1 MALEKMTE
9 SVYYVGV
16 MDWDRRLFD
25 ALIPL
30 PDGTSY
36 NSYIIKG
43 SQKTAL
49 IDTVDPP
56 MAGKLIENL
65 KELGISKIDY
75 IVSHHGEQDHSGS
88 IPDILASFPDAKV
101 VTNEKNKGFLI
112 DLLHI
117 DEDKFIVIKDKEEI
131 SLGDKTLSFIFTPW
145 VHWPETLVT
154 YLKEDKV
161 LFSCDFLGSHYATDD
176 LIRTGTEEDKKDL
189 FKKAKR
195 YYAEIMMPFAS
206 NIIRNLDKISS
217 LDVDI
222 YAPSH
227 GPIYKGTDFML
238 QNYRQWAS
246 GEVKNTVLIPYVSMH
261 GSTLEMVN
269 HLKKALEVKGIE
281 VKTFD
286 LVGIDIG
293 ELAMELVDA
302 ATVVLGTSTVLTGPH
317 PQGFLA
323 AYLLRALRPKTR
335 FLSVIGSFGWATKA
349 LDMIGDLL
357 STLKAEIIQPVI
369 IKGLPD
375 DDDLKSLD
383 SLAQS
388 IADKHK
394 DI

>member
-1 MALEKMTE
+1 MAIEKISG

-25 ALIPL
+25 SLIPL

-43 SQKTAL
+43 SSKTAL

-56 MAGKLIENL
+56 MTDKLL
-65 KELGISKIDY
+65 KNIKDLGVSEIDY
-75 IVSHHGEQDHSGS
+75 IISHHGEQDHSGA
-88 IPDILASFPDAKV
+88 IPDVLKAFPGAKV
-101 VTNEKNKGFLI
+101 VTNKKNKGFLI

-117 DEDKFIVIKDKEEI
+117 DEDKFIVIEDNEEI
-131 SLGDKTLSFIFTPW
+131 SLGDKTLTFIFTPW

-154 YLKEDKV
+154 YLKEDKI

-176 LIRTGTEEDKKDL
+176 LIREGTEQDKKDIY
-189 FKKAKR
+189 KKAKR
-195 YYAEIMMPFAS
+195 YYAEIMMPFAPT
-206 NIIRNLDKISS
+206 IIKNLDKISS
-217 LDVDI
+217 FEIDI

-227 GPIYKGTDFML
+227 GPIYKGTDFMVD
-238 QNYRQWAS
+238 NYREWAS
-246 GEVKNTVLIPYVSMH
+246 RKVKNTVLIPYVSMH

-269 HLKKALEVKGIE
+269 HLKKALESKGVE

-317 PQGFLA
+317 PQAFLA
-323 AYLLRALRPKTR
+323 SYLLRALRPKTR

-357 STLKAEIIQPVI
+357 SPLKAEIIEPVI

-375 DDDLKSLD
+375 DEGFKSLD
-383 SLAQS
+383 DLAQK

-394 DI
+394 EI